1 MSKVV
6 SITKNKSA
14 DLKAIRKALAVLEA
28 EKILYKEIYA
38 LKTKPVEENNHSAW
52 QGMIDNQI
60 KKVISAQIKVQDMTH
75 AYKEKY
81 GDVVH
86 ADYEGVHSQ

>member
-14 DLKAIRKALAVLEA
+14 DLKAIRKALAILEA

-38 LKTKPVEENNHSAW
+38 LKTKPVEEHNRSSW

-60 KKVISAQIKVQDMTH
+60 KKVISAQKKVQDMTH
-75 AYKEKY
+75 SYQEKY
-81 GDVVH
+81 GDIVNI
-86 ADYEGVHSQ
+86 DYEGVHAL

>member
-1 MSKVV
+1 M
-6 SITKNKSA
+6 I
-14 DLKAIRKALAVLEA
+14 
-28 EKILYKEIYA
+28 
-38 LKTKPVEENNHSAW
+38 EENNHSTW

-81 GDVVH
+81 GDLVN

>member
-14 DLKAIRKALAVLEA
+14 ELKAIRRALAVLEA

-52 QGMIDNQI
+52 QGMIDSQI
-60 KKVISAQIKVQDMTH
+60 KKVITAQIKVQDMTN
-75 AYKEKY
+75 AYKAKY
-81 GDVVH
+81 RDMVNV
-86 ADYEGVHSQ
+86 DYEGVHSL

>member
-6 SITKNKSA
+6 YITKNKSA

-38 LKTKPVEENNHSAW
+38 LKTKPVEENNHS
-52 QGMIDNQI
+52 
-60 KKVISAQIKVQDMTH
+60 T
-75 AYKEKY
+75 
-81 GDVVH
+81 
-86 ADYEGVHSQ
+86 

>member
-38 LKTKPVEENNHSAW
+38 LKTKPVEENNHSTW
-52 QGMIDNQI
+52 QGM
-60 KKVISAQIKVQDMTH
+60 ISAQIKVQDMTH

-81 GDVVH
+81 GDAVN